1 MPTWHLA
8 PPSPGSGWPP
18 AVAAT
23 RFRDRA
29 SADARHGRCGCG
41 PPRYLCGG
49 GPRGWDGVCGH
60 ARLERRVALV
70 GRGRGSGPLR
80 PPKAGTTPTSR
91 RRRASGRHACSPRR
105 GRRWPWLVPSLCDG
119 SSTPSST
126 AAAAPFGN
134 GRLHGRLQG
143 GGGAGGR
150 RATRPGCPPKCI
162 LMVAV
167 PLPPPPRH
175 RCPALH
181 DVSTPGFATHGS
193 SPHRLPRAPTPLAH
207 MSPASAPLPGPRVP
221 RRPPRRRAALWGAP
235 LRLHQRRALVGGRTT
250 LAGGTLGGEGD
261 YPPGR
266 SRRVS
271 VAAARGGRGPLA
283 CPGATR
289 SHRCSRW
296 RRWRRG
302 TTSRG
307 WTLWGRSGVSARS
320 AWRQAIARRG

>member
-8 PPSPGSGWPP
+8 PPSPGSVWLP

-29 SADARHGRCGCG
+29 AADARHRRCGCG
-41 PPRYLCGG
+41 PPRCRCGG
-49 GPRGWDGVCGH
+49 GPHAWNGVCGR
-60 ARLERRVALV
+60 ARLERRVALF
-70 GRGRGSGPLR
+70 GRVRGSGPLR

-91 RRRASGRHACSPRR
+91 RRRASARHPCSPRR
-105 GRRWPWLVPSLCDG
+105 ERIWPWLVPSLCDG
-119 SSTPSST
+119 SLTPSST

-143 GGGAGGR
+143 GGGPSRR

-175 RCPALH
+175 RRPALR

-207 MSPASAPLPGPRVP
+207 MSPASAPPPVPRVP
-221 RRPPRRRAALWGAP
+221 RRPPRRGAVLLGAP
-235 LRLHQRRALVGGRTT
+235 LRLNQRRALVGGRTT
-250 LAGGTLGGEGD
+250 LAGGTLREEGD
-261 YPPGR
+261 YPPER

-271 VAAARGGRGPLA
+271 VAAARGERGPLA
-283 CPGATR
+283 RPGAAR
-289 SHRCSRW
+289 SHRWSHW
-296 RRWRRG
+296 RRWGRG
-302 TTSRG
+302 TTSRR

-320 AWRQAIARRG
+320 ARRQAIARRG